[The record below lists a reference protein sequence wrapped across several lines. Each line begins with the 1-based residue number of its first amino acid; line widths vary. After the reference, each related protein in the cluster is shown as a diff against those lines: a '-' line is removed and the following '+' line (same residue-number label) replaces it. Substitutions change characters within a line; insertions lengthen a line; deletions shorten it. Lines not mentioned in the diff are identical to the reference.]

1 MRKLGKQADEYEV
14 RRANLEMAA
23 EQRVAARQ
31 RQCEAEMERQV
42 ERASA
47 AEAHAQHVSAQ
58 LEAAHAR
65 AAAEREGHARAQER
79 LELQL
84 AQCRERLVSRTEQLL
99 TLETMEEGGGA
110 RGRTGR
116 RERRG
121 GADRAGAAPGYLGAG
136 VG

>member
-31 RQCEAEMERQV
+31 RQCEAEIERQV

-99 TLETMEEGGGA
+99 TLETMEEGGEHA
-110 RGRTGR
+110 DAQVAVSAAAAQIAQELR
-116 RERRG
+116 R
-121 GADRAGAAPGYLGAG
+121 
-136 VG
+136 VT